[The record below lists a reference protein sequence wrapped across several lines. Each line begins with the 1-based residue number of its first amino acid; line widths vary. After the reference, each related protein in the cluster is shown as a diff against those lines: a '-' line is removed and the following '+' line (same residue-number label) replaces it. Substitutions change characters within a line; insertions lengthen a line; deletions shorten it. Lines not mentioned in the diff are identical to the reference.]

1 MWQPLKEPVF
11 RALWI
16 AAFVSNIGSLMQ
28 DVGSAWLMTS
38 LTKEPL
44 MVALLQTA
52 SNAPFFLLALL
63 AGTLADVIDRR
74 KLLII
79 GQWWMG
85 IAALILGIITL
96 AGMANPWSL
105 LALTFLLGLGAAV
118 TSPAW
123 NALIPELV
131 PREQL
136 EQAIALGSVGYNTA
150 RGVGSAV
157 GGIVVAAAGSG
168 AVFMTNAVSFLG
180 VLGVMYWWKRP
191 PEADAHAT
199 REPLLGAMR
208 AGMRFAQYSLGLRAV
223 FVKTAI
229 WATGA
234 SAIWA
239 LLPLIAREKLH
250 LDAIGYG
257 MLLSAFGL
265 GTLIGAF
272 LMPRLRRD
280 FSLEATAR
288 CATLLWMASMALMA
302 WPVNFWLAFFYMTGL
317 GIAWVIVNS
326 CLNVGAQLSVPS
338 WVRARALALYILVFQ
353 GSVAIGSS
361 IWGEIGNHTG
371 LAKPLLFATLLLG
384 VGQIAGARYH
394 LGVVENFDTT
404 PSGHWKDP
412 SVVNE
417 PTPEQGPV
425 LVTVEYTID
434 PARGSEF
441 TKAIAKLGLQRKR
454 DGAYQWH
461 IFTDL
466 SQPSRYVETFMI
478 ETWGEH
484 VRQHERVMNADVA
497 AEQMVDSFHVGD
509 KPIVVRHMISS
520 FAVTPP
526 SQVPPSLVVP
536 PGTADLTELT
546 EVETETNP

>member
-1 MWQPLKEPVF
+1 MWRPLKEPVF

-16 AAFVSNIGSLMQ
+16 AAFVSNVGSLMQ

-63 AGTLADVIDRR
+63 AGTLADVFDRR

-150 RGVGSAV
+150 RGVGSAI
-157 GGIVVAAAGSG
+157 GGLVVAAAGSA
-168 AVFMTNAVSFLG
+168 AVFLTNAVSFLG

-191 PEADAHAT
+191 PENNARPV

-208 AGMRFAQYSLGLRAV
+208 AGMRFARHSVGLRAV
-223 FVKTAI
+223 FVKTSI

-250 LDAIGYG
+250 LDSVGYG
-257 MLLSAFGL
+257 LLLSAFGG
-265 GTLIGAF
+265 GTLMGAF

-280 FSLEATAR
+280 ISLEATAR
-288 CATLLWMASMALMA
+288 AGVLLWIVSMVLMA
-302 WPVNFWLAFFYMTGL
+302 WPINFWLAVLYMVGL
-317 GIAWVIVNS
+317 GVAWVIVNS

-338 WVRARALALYILVFQ
+338 WVRARALAIYILVFQ

-361 IWGEIGNHTG
+361 IWGEIGNHTD
-371 LAKPLLFATLLLG
+371 LSQPLLYAALLLG
-384 VGQIAGARYH
+384 IGQVAGARYH
-394 LGVVENFDTT
+394 LGVTENFDTR

-417 PTPEQGPV
+417 PAQDQGPV

-434 PARGSEF
+434 PSRGSDF
-441 TKAIAKLGLQRKR
+441 TKAVSKLGVQRKR

-466 SQPSRYVETFMI
+466 SQPSRYIETFMI

-484 VRQHERVMNADVA
+484 VRQHERVMNADRA
-497 AEQMVDSFHVGD
+497 AEQLVDSFHIGD

-520 FAVTPP
+520 FAMTAPP
-526 SQVPPSLVVP
+526 PIPPE
-536 PGTADLTELT
+536 GMTEIAK
-546 EVETETNP
+546 ETS